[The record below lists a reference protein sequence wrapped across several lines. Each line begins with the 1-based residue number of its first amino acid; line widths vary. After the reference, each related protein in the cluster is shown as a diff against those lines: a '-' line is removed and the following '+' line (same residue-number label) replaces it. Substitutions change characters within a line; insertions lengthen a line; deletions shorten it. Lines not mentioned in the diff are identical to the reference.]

1 MTTSAASLGQ
11 HLVLLRRESSVL
23 IFGTGLSML
32 AAIVALAILV
42 KTLPATSLGMLIVI
56 NTYPLLAHQVINLQ
70 SWQGFVRTA
79 QNLVA
84 TNNRPEMREL
94 LKFFFVIDLA
104 TTALAAGLAF
114 VLAHPIA
121 RALAWSPDWVEYLQL
136 FALSL
141 LLNFSSFSLGVL
153 RLFKHYKWQAAC
165 ALVSPLAQLG
175 ATIILAAIGAPIT
188 TYLWAWFAI
197 ALTGSV
203 IQLAAAQHILRKHGL
218 SDWWRA
224 PLRYFSAPLKFTFW
238 VNVATSLDASVKQ
251 LDVLLVSTV
260 VSLEAVPVY
269 RFIKQAGVFLY
280 RFADVFAQT
289 SYSRL
294 VELLADNQLR
304 SALTVMRTVML
315 WIAPFALAYLF
326 LIMGTASY
334 WLEPLFNAAF
344 AANGPEL
351 YAYLAVAAVA
361 VLFTPLHQLIYA
373 LGFVRLPAATTAL
386 AVATFIFLS
395 FKWGAA
401 YGLMGFVGAIA
412 VYNAIALLVKLVLL
426 VIVSLR
432 GSTARGSSI

>member
-1 MTTSAASLGQ
+1 M
-11 HLVLLRRESSVL
+11 
-23 IFGTGLSML
+23 
-32 AAIVALAILV
+32 
-42 KTLPATSLGMLIVI
+42 
-56 NTYPLLAHQVINLQ
+56 
-70 SWQGFVRTA
+70 
-79 QNLVA
+79 
-84 TNNRPEMREL
+84 
-94 LKFFFVIDLA
+94 
-104 TTALAAGLAF
+104 
-114 VLAHPIA
+114 
-121 RALAWSPDWVEYLQL
+121 
-136 FALSL
+136 
-141 LLNFSSFSLGVL
+141 
-153 RLFKHYKWQAAC
+153 
-165 ALVSPLAQLG
+165 
-175 ATIILAAIGAPIT
+175 
-188 TYLWAWFAI
+188 
-197 ALTGSV
+197 
-203 IQLAAAQHILRKHGL
+203 
-218 SDWWRA
+218 
-224 PLRYFSAPLKFTFW
+224 
-238 VNVATSLDASVKQ
+238 
-251 LDVLLVSTV
+251 LLVSTV

-344 AANGPEL
+344 AAKGPEL